1 MNVFSTFDWPYTVK
15 RVAVVPGYTN
25 SSGVWIAESIVET
38 TTLAHISDVTQK
50 ERQFIDPGLIL
61 QGVRKLGCEK
71 SVGFAVGDRVKI
83 QDGDSSVSEWIVE
96 AKQGFSGLMMKH
108 AGISRETFLIKY
120 TGEAGEA
127 GALFD
132 DLIFDSII
140 FDEA

>member
-1 MNVFSTFDWPYTVK
+1 MSVFSTFNWPYTVK

-25 SSGVWIAESIVET
+25 SSGVWVAESTVKT
-38 TTLAHISDVTQK
+38 TILAHISDVSQK

-61 QGVRKLGCEK
+61 QGVRKLGCEQ
-71 SVGFAVGDRVKI
+71 SVGFVVGDRVKI
-83 QDGDSSVSEWIVE
+83 QEANSSVSEWIVE

-108 AGISRETFLIKY
+108 AGISRETFLLKY
-120 TGEAGEA
+120 TGEA

-140 FDEA
+140 FDDA